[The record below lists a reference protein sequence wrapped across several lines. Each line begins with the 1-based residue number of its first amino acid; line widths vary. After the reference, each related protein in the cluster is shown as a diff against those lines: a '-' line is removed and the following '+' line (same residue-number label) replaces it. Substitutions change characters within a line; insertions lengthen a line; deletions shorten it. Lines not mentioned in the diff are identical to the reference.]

1 MFRSRTNSSRSRSS
15 QRPRFRPAVEL
26 LEDRLVPSTLHWTGA
41 ASTSWSVANNW
52 LENRAPVSGD
62 IVAFD
67 TTAAAVQNFTSNNDL
82 SNLGLAGL
90 VVNDADATPGHDFSI
105 TGNGVY
111 LAGAVTSTTTGG
123 PASLALSSITLLN
136 PVTWTNTAGA
146 LDVASNLNINGMQL
160 TVDGAGNTTLSGV
173 VSGLNSPAGLRGDY
187 YQVPASTS
195 LLDPTSPSWLGF
207 RAPTV
212 TAVTPNVYFAN
223 VFPNSFAPYASIGA
237 SNVAARWTGWINVPT
252 TGKVDFY
259 TGSDD
264 GSRLFVDGS
273 LVVENNGFHGWS
285 FLGGSANLTAG
296 LHFIDIEYFQWVASG
311 EIAVGWDPT
320 GSGNPNNSVVIP
332 ASAFSTSDSLI
343 KAGTG
348 TLTLTGA
355 ETFDGSTTVN
365 GGTLLVNGSLA
376 AASTVTVNNG
386 GTLSGSG
393 SVGSV
398 TVNVGGTIEPGAGG
412 AVLSTGGV
420 TFGAGTTF
428 RVALDGAAP
437 GTGYD
442 QLSVTGGINLNGA
455 TLTGILGFTPAPGE
469 TFVIINNNGANPIT
483 GTFAGLPEGAAAT
496 LAGHRFFVSY
506 HGGKG
511 NDVTLT
517 ADRAPVA
524 GAASLSYSL
533 NENQSL
539 SVAAPGLLAGA
550 SDPDGD
556 PVSVA
561 LGTGPA
567 HGTLTLGPG
576 GAFTYTPAANF
587 FGTDSF
593 TYTVSDGELTT
604 APVTVTLNVSG
615 TGVTTIKGKG
625 VAVHGY
631 EHTALSNVATATFVL
646 GGGTVPPGSIT
657 AVIDWGD
664 GTKKSAGVVSLDGT
678 VYTVRGSHTYREE
691 GNYKVSVSISLT
703 SGSAAASILTT
714 ASVRDEPHHHRH
726 HHHYHSGAVVRAIE
740 ALLKELHLPSTGHT
754 RAIDLAFL
762 EFLHHGW

>member
-1 MFRSRTNSSRSRSS
+1 MFRSRANSRRSRSS
-15 QRPRFRPAVEL
+15 QRPRFRPAVEF
-26 LEDRLVPSTLHWTGA
+26 LENRLVPSTLHWTGA
-41 ASTSWSVANNW
+41 FSASWSVAGNW
-52 LENRAPVSGD
+52 LENRAPTNGD
-62 IVAFD
+62 LVAFD
-67 TTAAAVQNFTSNNDL
+67 TTAAIVQSFTSNNDL
-82 SNLGLAGL
+82 TNLGLAGL
-90 VVNDADATPGHDFSI
+90 VVNDTDAAPGHDFAI
-105 TGNGVY
+105 TGNGVS

-123 PASLALSSITLLN
+123 ATSLALGSITLLS
-136 PVTWTNTAGA
+136 PATWTDTAGA
-146 LDVASNLNINGMQL
+146 LNVASNLNLNGMQL

-173 VSGLNSPAGLRGDY
+173 VSGLNSPAAGLRGDY

-207 RAPTV
+207 QAPTI

-223 VFPNSFAPYASIGA
+223 VFPNSFAPYANVGGA
-237 SNVAARWTGWINVPT
+237 NVAARWTGWINVPT

-264 GSRLFVDGS
+264 GSRLFIDGS
-273 LVVENNGFHGWS
+273 LVVENNGFHGWT

-332 ASAFSTSDSLI
+332 ASAFSLSDGLI

-355 ETFDGSTTVN
+355 ESYAGPTTVN

-376 AASTVTVNNG
+376 AGSAVTVNNG
-386 GTLSGSG
+386 GTLGGNG

-398 TVNVGGTIEPGAGG
+398 AVNAGGTIEPGVGG
-412 AVLSTGGV
+412 AVLSIDGV

-428 RVALDGAAP
+428 GVALNGAAP

-442 QLSVTGGINLNGA
+442 QLNVSGGINLNGA
-455 TLTGILGFTPAPGE
+455 TLTGTLGFTPNLGE
-469 TFVIINNNGANPIT
+469 TFVVISNNGPNPVA

-496 LAGHRFFVSY
+496 LGGHRFFVSY

-511 NDVTLT
+511 NDVALT

-556 PVSVA
+556 PVRVA

-567 HGTLTLGPG
+567 HGSLTLGPG
-576 GAFTYTPAANF
+576 GAFAYTPADNF
-587 FGTDSF
+587 FGSDGF
-593 TYTVSDGELTT
+593 TYTVSDGELNS
-604 APVTVTLNVSG
+604 APVTVTFNVAG
-615 TGVTTIKGKG
+615 TGVTSITGKG

-631 EHTALSNVATATFVL
+631 EHAALSNVAVATFQVAGATL
-646 GGGTVPPGSIT
+646 PPGSIT

-664 GTKKSAGVVSLDGT
+664 GTKSAGVVSLAGS
-678 VYTVRGSHTYREE
+678 VYTVRGSHAYREE
-691 GNYKVSVSISLT
+691 GNYKVSVAISA
-703 SGSAAASILTT
+703 GGAAATIRSTASIL
-714 ASVRDEPHHHRH
+714 DEPHHHH
-726 HHHYHSGAVVRAIE
+726 HHCHSGAVIRAIE
-740 ALLKELHLPSTGHT
+740 TLLEHLHVPLTDHT
-754 RAIDLAFL
+754 RALDLAFL
-762 EFLHHGW
+762 EFHSHGW